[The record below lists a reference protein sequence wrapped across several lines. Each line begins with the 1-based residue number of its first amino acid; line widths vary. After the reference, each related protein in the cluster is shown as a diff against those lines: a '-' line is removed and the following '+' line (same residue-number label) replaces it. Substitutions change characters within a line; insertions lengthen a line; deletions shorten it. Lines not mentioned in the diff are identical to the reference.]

1 MMIRLIIQRY
11 KSTHVF
17 HLALLILVISR
28 PVYTRVMIW
37 GRKDNLIHELM
48 TCIFASH
55 LIANPVPCDSRKTS
69 FPPGT
74 CDGGI
79 FTYEKTTGHFLRTAA
94 QDPLQTDNTA
104 PGITSECS
112 KLCSG
117 EGSDCPA
124 FAVDYAGQRC
134 FKLDRNTQVR

>member
-1 MMIRLIIQRY
+1 MESPWASRTLLCIKFPWTPPI
-11 KSTHVF
+11 
-17 HLALLILVISR
+17 LALNFVKPLCAFS
-28 PVYTRVMIW
+28 TR
-37 GRKDNLIHELM
+37 
-48 TCIFASH
+48 
-55 LIANPVPCDSRKTS
+55 
-69 FPPGT
+69 PGT

-104 PGITSECS
+104 PGITAECS

-134 FKLDRNTQVR
+134 FKLDRNTQVRQSLN